1 MAEAS
6 AKTRPKTGA
15 KAKTDGAKK
24 QTKPRRSAKSREV
37 EAHVRSYFEA
47 VAARDLEAMASHWS
61 PEGIE
66 DLVPE
71 RVLRGPDQIKG
82 FFREL
87 FAAMPDLE
95 TTVQRVVADDAH
107 AVVEWRQVGT
117 FTGAPFQGV
126 EPNGRRIEL
135 RGMDLFEVED
145 KTILRNTAYYD
156 GAAVPRQL
164 GMLPAADSGAERA
177 MKAAFNAATRVRKA
191 VNERRGT

>member
-6 AKTRPKTGA
+6 PKAGA
-15 KAKTDGAKK
+15 KAKADGAKK
-24 QTKPRRSAKSREV
+24 QTKPRRSVKSREV

-95 TTVQRVVADDAH
+95 TTVQRVVADDGH

-126 EPNGRRIEL
+126 EPNSRRIEL

-145 KTILRNTAYYD
+145 KKILRNTAYYD

-164 GMLPAADSGAERA
+164 GMLPAPDSGAEKA